1 MTKRLGVNKKAQ
13 ITSTTLDLICLNEV
27 STAAVVV
34 VPDVANASLQ
44 QLLDN

>member
-1 MTKRLGVNKKAQ
+1 MTKRQGVNKKAQ

-34 VPDVANASLQ
+34 VPDVANAPLQ